1 MFCGCV
7 MYGRSD
13 KRYCSSTCRRDAC
26 RVRERTIRIAGLEFF
41 GREQRESD
49 VEAILIPRLE
59 QEYGPNHRLVRDA
72 RRLADKRR
80 DAEFEQL
87 RLTMRHFLESEPD

>member
-1 MFCGCV
+1 
-7 MYGRSD
+7 
-13 KRYCSSTCRRDAC
+13 
-26 RVRERTIRIAGLEFF
+26 VRERTIRLAGLEFF

-87 RLTMRHFLESEPD
+87 RLRMKRLFESGQD